1 VPLQLQQQI
10 LDHFVLRL
18 DIHISHILEVA
29 PFKIDDDNRV
39 ILLNQNILLTDI
51 AMHNPQL
58 VNRMERLDN
67 IFGDGTVDVLCGD
80 LMSLMSLDRDIE
92 GLPEYV
98 P

>member
-1 VPLQLQQQI
+1 
-10 LDHFVLRL
+10 
-18 DIHISHILEVA
+18 
-29 PFKIDDDNRV
+29 
-39 ILLNQNILLTDI
+39 
-51 AMHNPQL
+51 MHNPQL

-92 GLPEYV
+92 GLPEYF